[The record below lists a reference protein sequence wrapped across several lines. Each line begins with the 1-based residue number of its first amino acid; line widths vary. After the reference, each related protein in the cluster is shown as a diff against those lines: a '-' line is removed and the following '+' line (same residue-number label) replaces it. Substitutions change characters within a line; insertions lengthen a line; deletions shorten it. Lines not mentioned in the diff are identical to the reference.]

1 MAKNYD
7 VVVVGGGPGGSTCA
21 ALLGKAGKTVVLLEK
36 ARFPRDKTCGDAISG
51 SLRVQ
56 KSLNIIEKL
65 KEQTHAEINGVEFSS
80 PEGVILDIPFASP
93 GFCCKR
99 FIYDNIVFQ
108 EALNNADVIQEF
120 EVSELLKQDGRIVGV
135 KGRHKDGREEEIY
148 AKLVVG
154 ADGAYSVVAQQTGC
168 LDLDERHTITAVRAY
183 YRGVKNLRGMIE
195 LHFVDEILP
204 GYFWIFPVGDG
215 VANVGVGMVDS
226 FMKKKK
232 QNMPNAM
239 MKIIKENAIFKQRF
253 EVAELQPGSL
263 KGWRLP
269 VGSKRRTMHGDGFVL
284 VGDAAA
290 LIDPFTGEGIANSMV
305 SGEIAAEWAI
315 KALEAGNF
323 SGEFLQGYED
333 AVWQELG
340 AKMKASYRL
349 QKIGNIKFLTN
360 MIIKKA
366 ARSEQIRNSLKSM
379 VEDIEHRNNIIN
391 PAFYLKLLLA

>member
-108 EALNNADVIQEF
+108 EALNNAD
-120 EVSELLKQDGRIVGV
+120 
-135 KGRHKDGREEEIY
+135 
-148 AKLVVG
+148 
-154 ADGAYSVVAQQTGC
+154 
-168 LDLDERHTITAVRAY
+168 
-183 YRGVKNLRGMIE
+183 
-195 LHFVDEILP
+195 
-204 GYFWIFPVGDG
+204 
-215 VANVGVGMVDS
+215 
-226 FMKKKK
+226 
-232 QNMPNAM
+232 AM

-333 AVWQELG
+333 AEWQELG